1 MIALVFGSAFIYN
14 KATKESAVEKL
25 TIFNDPTLDPIEYT
39 TKVDITPITEPVQ
52 NTAAAATAP
61 AGAIATTI
69 TDNAPEP
76 TTPTNLNTPISGV
89 GTETATGIS
98 PVGPETSTITSISV
112 VAAPALPSEV
122 VVVADEMPE
131 FEGGITGL
139 MRYVKQNIFYPTVAR
154 EIGVEGIV
162 YVSFVVNESGNVE
175 SAKVMK
181 GIGYGCDEEVIR
193 VVGKMPVGQSFN
205 VLGKIG
211 TTYGRTEVS
220 SAPGSGIPAGSDSGF
235 GLSAGL
241 GAEVVL
247 TPNWSGLLQ
256 YDIHDLRF
264 AGGVNDRDRIGVLS
278 LGIRYSF

>member
-1 MIALVFGSAFIYN
+1 MKKQFRRLTGLALTGLVAMSGAWAQSG
-14 KATKESAVEKL
+14 
-25 TIFNDPTLDPIEYT
+25 PTGMSNPT
-39 TKVDITPITEPVQ
+39 GPFT
-52 NTAAAATAP
+52 ATATP
-61 AGAIATTI
+61 RGYVDLSAGQ
-69 TDNAPEP
+69 TDYRLGNGTGLFGNDNRSTAYS
-76 TTPTNLNTPISGV
+76 ISG
-89 GTETATGIS
+89 GAYFTNN
-98 PVGPETSTITSISV
+98 
-112 VAAPALPSEV
+112 L
-122 VVVADEMPE
+122 
-131 FEGGITGL
+131 
-139 MRYVKQNIFYPTVAR
+139 
-154 EIGVEGIV
+154 GVEL
-162 YVSFVVNESGNVE
+162 
-175 SAKVMK
+175 
-181 GIGYGCDEEVIR
+181 GYTDFGRISRGGGTTRADGLSLR

-241 GAEVVL
+241 GAELVF

>member
-1 MIALVFGSAFIYN
+1 MGNRHFANQPQAQTLGPGCATDFGRISRGGG
-14 KATKESAVEKL
+14 
-25 TIFNDPTLDPIEYT
+25 T
-39 TKVDITPITEPVQ
+39 TR
-52 NTAAAATAP
+52 
-61 AGAIATTI
+61 
-69 TDNAPEP
+69 
-76 TTPTNLNTPISGV
+76 
-89 GTETATGIS
+89 
-98 PVGPETSTITSISV
+98 
-112 VAAPALPSEV
+112 
-122 VVVADEMPE
+122 AD
-131 FEGGITGL
+131 GL
-139 MRYVKQNIFYPTVAR
+139 
-154 EIGVEGIV
+154 
-162 YVSFVVNESGNVE
+162 SL
-175 SAKVMK
+175 
-181 GIGYGCDEEVIR
+181 R

-241 GAEVVL
+241 GAELVF